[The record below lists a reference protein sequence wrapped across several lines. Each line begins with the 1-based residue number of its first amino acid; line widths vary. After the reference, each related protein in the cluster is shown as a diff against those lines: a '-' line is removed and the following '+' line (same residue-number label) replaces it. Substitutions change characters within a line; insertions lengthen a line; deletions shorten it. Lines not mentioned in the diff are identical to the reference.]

1 MTLKKLRQLYGP
13 FRKYPFYFM
22 DYPEANVLI
31 DAIPTLL
38 DIAEAASDPNLEPSD
53 VPGQLEHEAW
63 KKLQA
68 AIAVLESTDEP
79 DDGGR
84 GL

>member
-1 MTLKKLRQLYGP
+1 MTLKKLRQLYGQ

-38 DIAEAASDPNLEPSD
+38 DIAEAVSDPNLEPSD